1 MPKTEKQVLRQ
12 NSALVNTQGEVVT
25 HIRPEDTTVSV
36 LPGPKPYTNPLVEQK
51 REFLN
56 SGMMADDLRTIM
68 FNPRPQV
75 EKAGEYPVSVSPV
88 LLKLANPRV
97 SLHFDPKNT
106 VVGIVTCGGLCPGLN
121 NVIRSLSLTAI
132 NSYHVKRVIGYKN
145 GYWGLSKAGRDTCVE
160 LTPDVVRPIH
170 RHGGTLLGS
179 SRGGQDI
186 KDMVD
191 TLQQHKV
198 NILFTVG
205 GDGTQKG
212 ALAISQEVARRGLDV
227 AVFGIP
233 KTIDNDLSFS
243 HRTFGF
249 ETAVEEAVRAIS
261 AAHAEA
267 SSHLY
272 GVGIVKLMGRHSGFI
287 AAQATVS
294 SALANMCL
302 IPEVGIDKKTVLSLL
317 QRRFTIAK
325 HCVIVVAEGFGQE
338 WPECKQDLGT
348 DPSGNKKL
356 ADIGVVVKDAV
367 AAFLK
372 SDPKYSIS
380 TVKYID
386 PSYMI
391 RACPPSP
398 SDAAFCSNLSTLAVH
413 EAMAGNTG
421 CLITQWYSNYV
432 LVPIKLAVSL
442 RKVVRPQGSLWRMV
456 RELTIDGDGD
466 LSKVEKQELQREL
479 AAVSAARES
488 LIARLSKL

>member
-1 MPKTEKQVLRQ
+1 MPKSNKQMSRQ
-12 NSALVNTQGEVVT
+12 NSALVHIDGREVT
-25 HIRPEDTTVSV
+25 SIRPEETAVTV
-36 LPGPKPYTNPLVEQK
+36 LPGSKPYTNPLVEQK

-56 SGMMADDLRTIM
+56 SGMMVDEQKTIM
-68 FNPRPQV
+68 FNPRPQA
-75 EKAGEYPVSVSPV
+75 EKAGEFPVSVSPI
-88 LLKLANPRV
+88 LLKLASPRV
-97 SLHFDPKNT
+97 SLHFDPKTT

-121 NVIRSLSLTAI
+121 NVIRSLTLTAI
-132 NSYHVKRVIGYKN
+132 NSYHVQRVIGYKN
-145 GYWGLSKAGRDTCVE
+145 GYWGLSKMGRDSSIE

-179 SRGGQDI
+179 SRGGQNI

-191 TLQQHKV
+191 TLVMHKV
-198 NILFTVG
+198 NVLFTVG

-212 ALAISQEVARRGLDV
+212 AVAISEEVARRGLDI

-243 HRTFGF
+243 HRTFGY
-249 ETAVEEAVRAIS
+249 ETAVEEAVRAIQ
-261 AAHAEA
+261 AAYAEA

-302 IPEVGIDKKTVLSLL
+302 IPEVAIDKKTVLSLL
-317 QRRFTIAK
+317 QRRFTISK
-325 HCVIVVAEGFGQE
+325 HCVIVVAEGFGQN

-367 AAFLK
+367 SAFLK
-372 SDPKYSIS
+372 KDPKYSIS

-413 EAMAGNTG
+413 EAMAGNTA
-421 CLITQWYSNYV
+421 CLISQWYSNYV
-432 LVPIKLAVSL
+432 LVPIKLAVSI

-456 RELTIDGDGD
+456 REFTIDGDGD
-466 LSKVEKQELQREL
+466 LVKVEKQEVQREL
-479 AAVSAARES
+479 AAISAVRES